1 MSTTL
6 SRRTFLKAGIFGG
19 LALATAGGLYR
30 LTHAADTPP
39 RFVLDADARAILA
52 AVAPVMLAGALRHGT
67 ADVEAAVER
76 THRAI
81 LALPLATQKEIQDL
95 FALLS
100 LTATRRFLAGL
111 SADWADAP
119 PAEIAAFLQRW
130 RVHSLATLQTI
141 YHALHDLLFG
151 AWYGDESTWAAI
163 GYPGPL
169 KMLS

>member
-19 LALATAGGLYR
+19 LALVTAGGIYR
-30 LTHAADTPP
+30 LTHAADTP
-39 RFVLDADARAILA
+39 RHFTLDADARAILA
-52 AVAPVMLAGALRHGT
+52 AVAPVILAGAIKHGEP
-67 ADVEAAVER
+67 DVEAAVER
-76 THRAI
+76 THKTI

-95 FALLS
+95 FALLA

-130 RVHSLATLQTI
+130 RVHSLGTLQTI
-141 YHALHDLLFG
+141 YHALHDLVIG
-151 AWYGDESTWAAI
+151 GWYGDESTWDAI

-169 KMLS
+169 KALS